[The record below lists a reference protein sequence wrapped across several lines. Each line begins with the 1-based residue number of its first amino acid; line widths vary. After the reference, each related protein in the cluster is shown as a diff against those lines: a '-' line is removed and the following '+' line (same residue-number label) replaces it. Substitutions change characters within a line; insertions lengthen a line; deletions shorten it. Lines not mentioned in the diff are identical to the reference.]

1 MLRRPPRSTLFPYTT
16 LFRSKIRERFE
27 DVAIIIVSGIDR
39 TQRVLD
45 AVRLGAYDYLLK
57 PCDLGVLE
65 LSVER
70 ALERRAPLRGA
81 RRHKQDLG
89 KRNAEL
95 AHQQAGLERVQG
107 RVGEKEKMGSPGPL
121 AAGVGHERK

>member
-70 ALERRAPLRGA
+70 ALERRALLWDAPPPKPGFEGGKHGRAHHPAGMKRRPGA
-81 RRHKQDLG
+81 KKPKAKKISLG
-89 KRNAEL
+89 QL
-95 AHQQAGLERVQG
+95 
-107 RVGEKEKMGSPGPL
+107 
-121 AAGVGHERK
+121 